1 MTDFDKKAKLLAK
14 QMPYKEHVQWLEE
27 DHQRLDEL
35 AFMQAL
41 NLCDI
46 SVYQGSDIEFGY
58 DGQALFGGHGVPAK
72 IKQGDVI
79 DVCINE

>member
-1 MTDFDKKAKLLAK
+1 MIKKAKLLAK
-14 QMPYKEHVQWLEE
+14 QMPYKEHIKWLEE
-27 DHQRLDEL
+27 DHQQLDEL

-46 SVYQGSDIEFGY
+46 GVYQDGGMEFGY
-58 DGQALFGGHGVPAK
+58 DGQALFGRYGVLVK
-72 IKQGDVI
+72 ITQGDVV

>member
-1 MTDFDKKAKLLAK
+1 
-14 QMPYKEHVQWLEE
+14 
-27 DHQRLDEL
+27 
-35 AFMQAL
+35 MQAL

-46 SVYQGSDIEFGY
+46 SVYQDGDIEFGY
-58 DGQALFGGHGVPAK
+58 DGQALFGRYGVLAK

>member
-1 MTDFDKKAKLLAK
+1 
-14 QMPYKEHVQWLEE
+14 MPYKEHIKWLEE

-46 SVYQGSDIEFGY
+46 SVYQDGGIELGC
-58 DGQALFGGHGVPAK
+58 DGQALFGGHGVLAK

-79 DVCINE
+79 DVCIN

>member
-1 MTDFDKKAKLLAK
+1 
-14 QMPYKEHVQWLEE
+14 MPYKEHIKWLEE

-46 SVYQGSDIEFGY
+46 SVYQGSDIELVMMVKHYLAGM
-58 DGQALFGGHGVPAK
+58 
-72 IKQGDVI
+72 
-79 DVCINE
+79 VCW

>member
-1 MTDFDKKAKLLAK
+1 MIKKAKLLAK
-14 QMPYKEHVQWLEE
+14 QMPYKEHIQWLEE

-46 SVYQGSDIEFGY
+46 SVYQDGGIEFGY
-58 DGQALFGGHGVPAK
+58 DGQALFGRYGVLVK
-72 IKQGDVI
+72 IKTGQ
-79 DVCINE
+79 CY